1 MPPKL
6 DLTGE
11 TFGLLTAIR
20 EIKKRDSRGRVIWH
34 CQCKCGGKKNVAT
47 GDLRYLAVRSCG
59 CIYRIDLSGQV
70 YGRLT
75 VIRETKQK
83 KNNRYLWECV
93 CECGNSILVRRDGL
107 TSGGTKSCGCL
118 NRERASEVHTIHG
131 GTRNNRSHLY
141 RVWLS
146 MRKRCSDMSYKY
158 YAGRGIEVCLAWK
171 DFEVFRDWALAHPTY
186 EVGKQIDRIDNDC
199 NYEPSNCRWATPK
212 ENARNT
218 SRTRWFTIDGET
230 KSLAEFQR

>member
-1 MPPKL
+1 
-6 DLTGE
+6 
-11 TFGLLTAIR
+11 
-20 EIKKRDSRGRVIWH
+20 
-34 CQCKCGGKKNVAT
+34 
-47 GDLRYLAVRSCG
+47 
-59 CIYRIDLSGQV
+59 
-70 YGRLT
+70 
-75 VIRETKQK
+75 
-83 KNNRYLWECV
+83 
-93 CECGNSILVRRDGL
+93 
-107 TSGGTKSCGCL
+107 
-118 NRERASEVHTIHG
+118 
-131 GTRNNRSHLY
+131 
-141 RVWLS
+141 
-146 MRKRCSDMSYKY
+146 MSYKY